1 MDYRTL
7 PWPKNGDKLFS
18 TQTDGS
24 ESMIAGVSVSFGSF
38 ADSFRDAA
46 NLLVTHLD
54 SHESYERDRL
64 IFPVIYLYRHHVE
77 LMLKA
82 IIERGDELYQTQR
95 LRECMH
101 HRLLDLWRVAKEL
114 IVGNKLS
121 TIQETEAVEDI
132 IREFADADPLSFS
145 FRYPVDKDLNKLP
158 PQWHKVSVTNLQNTT
173 AKLSNFLKDAL
184 YTLYQAGDG
193 A

>member
-1 MDYRTL
+1 M
-7 PWPKNGDKLFS
+7 
-18 TQTDGS
+18 
-24 ESMIAGVSVSFGSF
+24 
-38 ADSFRDAA
+38 
-46 NLLVTHLD
+46 LVAHLD

-82 IIERGDELYQTQR
+82 IIDRGDELYQTQR
-95 LRECMH
+95 LKECMH
-101 HRLLDLWRVAKEL
+101 HRLLDLWLVAKEM
-114 IVGNKLS
+114 IVGNELC
-121 TIQETEAVEDI
+121 TIQETKAAEDI

-145 FRYPVDKDLNKLP
+145 FRYPVDKALNKLT
-158 PQWHKVSVTNLQNTT
+158 PQWHKVSVTNLQNTM

-184 YTLYQAGDG
+184 YTLNQTEGG

>member
-24 ESMIAGVSVSFGSF
+24 EAMIAGVSVSFGSF
-38 ADSFRDAA
+38 AASFKDAA
-46 NLLVTHLD
+46 NLLVAHLD
-54 SHESYERDRL
+54 SHTSYERDRL
-64 IFPVIYLYRHHVE
+64 IIPVIYLYRHHVE

-82 IIERGDELYQTQR
+82 IIDRGDELYQTQR
-95 LRECMH
+95 LKECMH
-101 HRLLDLWRVAKEL
+101 HRLVDLWHVAKEM
-114 IVGNKLS
+114 IVGNELC
-121 TIQETEAVEDI
+121 TIQETKVVEDI
-132 IREFADADPLSFS
+132 IREFADADPISFS

-158 PQWHKVSVTNLQNTT
+158 PQWHKISVANLQNTMT
-173 AKLSNFLKDAL
+173 KLSNFLQDWL
-184 YTLYQAGDG
+184 YTLYQTQGG